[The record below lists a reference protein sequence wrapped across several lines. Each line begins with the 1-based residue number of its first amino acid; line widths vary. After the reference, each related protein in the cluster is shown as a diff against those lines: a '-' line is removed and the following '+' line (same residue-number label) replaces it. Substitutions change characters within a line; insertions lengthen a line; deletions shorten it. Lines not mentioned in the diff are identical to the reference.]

1 MVHSWVLQTAESWVE
16 TYLMAHSNQRVRS
29 AAAFLLIS
37 LVPSLHFRQGYR
49 SMRCMSA
56 NKDITLGEDAYLL
69 LHKVFFN
76 SPRNCNFFK
85 L

>member
-16 TYLMAHSNQRVRS
+16 TYLMAHTNQRVRS

-49 SMRCMSA
+49 SNMRCISA
-56 NKDITLGEDAYLL
+56 NKDINLGDDAYML
-69 LHKVFFN
+69 LHKVCDY
-76 SPRNCNFFK
+76 SRI
-85 L
+85 